1 MHPAS
6 GGRGSWRT
14 QVICGLSPP
23 SPQSYPKKKES
34 WCRPQVRPSSGIYQE
49 RRTRA
54 DSVTGAPAK
63 GQVVSAAAL
72 LRNCVFS
79 HASCVV
85 SDQGD
90 RAERPPDCTTAASTE
105 SSGLF
110 GLCRSGAAVAL
121 QVEVHEECKQRC
133 DVKQVH
139 LREAL
144 REGLAVGGQEEARLG
159 EHARELDQLAL
170 GEVLLPPDLVCVLG
184 NACGRTV
191 ICCVSF
197 AQQLSCAEQQRILKY
212 TLRIQL
218 YTDILPSTK
227 LCLAQQV

>member
-1 MHPAS
+1 M
-6 GGRGSWRT
+6 
-14 QVICGLSPP
+14 
-23 SPQSYPKKKES
+23 
-34 WCRPQVRPSSGIYQE
+34 
-49 RRTRA
+49 
-54 DSVTGAPAK
+54 
-63 GQVVSAAAL
+63 
-72 LRNCVFS
+72 FS

-170 GEVLLPPDLVCVLG
+170 GEVLLPPDVGCVLG

>member
-1 MHPAS
+1 M
-6 GGRGSWRT
+6 
-14 QVICGLSPP
+14 
-23 SPQSYPKKKES
+23 
-34 WCRPQVRPSSGIYQE
+34 
-49 RRTRA
+49 
-54 DSVTGAPAK
+54 
-63 GQVVSAAAL
+63 
-72 LRNCVFS
+72 
-79 HASCVV
+79 
-85 SDQGD
+85 
-90 RAERPPDCTTAASTE
+90 
-105 SSGLF
+105 
-110 GLCRSGAAVAL
+110 
-121 QVEVHEECKQRC
+121 HEEAEEGG

-144 REGLAVGGQEEARLG
+144 REGLAVGDQEEARLG

-197 AQQLSCAEQQRILKY
+197 AQQLSCAEQQRILQY

-227 LCLAQQV
+227 LCLAQQVLDSKSRGLQ